1 MPRGDIGE
9 AAQRGYFKPVA
20 CFAPTRFALM
30 FIDITPLKI
39 SRDYRLLFF
48 GQLISTFGSAIG
60 FVVLPVQVYQLTGS
74 TLLVGLLSATEFVL
88 ILFMAFVGGAYADFI
103 DKRKMLRLTE
113 IGHTLVTV
121 MLVANAF
128 WPRPRVWLLF
138 VGAALHAGFA
148 ALQRPSFEA
157 MLQKLIPVELMS
169 AVSAL
174 NSLRWNMTT
183 IVGPSLAG
191 IVLAKF
197 GAGVAYSIDLVTFI
211 ASLIAVFL
219 IRATPRPAQAAAR
232 PTLRSIGEGLH
243 YAWRRKDILGTY
255 LIDMNAMF
263 FGMPTALFPAMAA
276 TFGAG
281 TVGFFYAAPSVGA
294 LIATLTSGWAK
305 KVNRHGLFVAIAA
318 ALWGV
323 AMIFF
328 GFARNLYLALFFL
341 ALAGGFDMISAVFR
355 MTMWSQT
362 IPHYLRGRLA
372 GLEMISYTS
381 GPKLGDAEAGIVATL
396 FNVRTSVVS
405 GGILCVV
412 GTAIISALIPQ
423 FIRYRSSEGIKQ
435 KEIEEAMRET
445 ETRRLILE

>member
-1 MPRGDIGE
+1 M
-9 AAQRGYFKPVA
+9 
-20 CFAPTRFALM
+20 L
-30 FIDITPLKI
+30 IDITPLRI

-74 TLLVGLLSATEFVL
+74 TLLVGFLSASEFAL
-88 ILFMAFVGGAYADFI
+88 ILLMAFVGGAYADFI

-113 IGHTLVTV
+113 VGHTVVTA
-121 MLVANAF
+121 MLVWNALLA
-128 WPRPRVWLLF
+128 RPQVWLLF
-138 VGAALHAGFA
+138 VGAALHAAMA

-157 MLQKLIPVELMS
+157 MLQKLIPLELMS
-169 AVSAL
+169 SVSAL

-191 IVLAKF
+191 IIMARF
-197 GAGVAYSIDLVTFI
+197 GAPVAYSIDLVTFF
-211 ASLIAVFL
+211 ASLTAVFL
-219 IRATPRPAQAAAR
+219 IRAVPRASQTENR
-232 PTLRSIGEGLH
+232 PTLKSVVEGLH
-243 YAWRRKDILGTY
+243 YAWRRKEIMGTY

-263 FGMPTALFPAMAA
+263 FGMPSALFPALAA

-294 LIATLTSGWAK
+294 LVATLTSGWAK
-305 KVNRHGLFVAIAA
+305 KVNRHGLVVATAA

-323 AMIFF
+323 AIICF
-328 GFARNLYLALFFL
+328 GFAHNLYVALFFL
-341 ALAGGFDMISAVFR
+341 ALAGAFDMISAVFR
-355 MTMWSQT
+355 MTIWSQT

-396 FNVRTSVVS
+396 FSIRTSIVS
-405 GGILCVV
+405 GGILCAV
-412 GTAIISALIPQ
+412 GTVIISALLPQ
-423 FIRYRSSEGIKQ
+423 FIRYHGREGIKQ
-435 KEIEEAMRET
+435 KELEEAMRET
-445 ETRRLILE
+445 ETQALIPE